1 MQDFISIS
9 GVIGTEP
16 RHITTAAGLD
26 VTSFRLG
33 SSRSRFDAARGEWV
47 DEETNWYSVVAFK
60 TLAEAAA
67 QALHKRDR
75 VLVQGRLKVQE
86 SKDDAGRTR
95 VTAEIVAEAI
105 GRDVRPGKAG
115 AAGDGGESA
124 DGAAA
129 ERGDRELQAVGWA
142 APGAE
147 GPDIPF

>member
-16 RHITTAAGLD
+16 RHITTAAGVD

-33 SSRSRFDAARGEWV
+33 SSRSRFDAVRGEWV

-60 TLAEAAA
+60 SLAEAAA

-86 SKDDAGRTR
+86 SKDDSGRTR

-105 GRDVRPGKAG
+105 GRDVRPRKAG
-115 AAGDGGESA
+115 AVGEGEVA
-124 DGAAA
+124 DGTTV

-142 APGAE
+142 APGADGRE
-147 GPDIPF
+147 IPF